1 MSEADISLRGMRLSK
16 AVPAAVRAKFAAP
29 EAATAGP
36 APAFGPDARASN
48 VFASDALSFPDAVT
62 APRAGAATT
71 ERLAALLQR
80 AISFPA
86 MLGML
91 LVGAVF
97 GVVRSFNVDPDLW
110 WHIKTGELI
119 LSTHR
124 WATTDPY
131 SYTAKGMPWMSC
143 EWLGDVVFADVYRMG
158 GLRGL
163 QALLVVLASAII
175 LALYAFATLRSGN
188 SKAGFVAAAVLLAL
202 ANASFNLRPQ
212 MMGYLFL
219 ILTLIAL
226 ELFRQGK
233 QRAVWGLPVLF
244 MIWINSHGSWIIGLG
259 VVALYIACGLV
270 SFQLG
275 SLEAQRWSTSER
287 LRLET
292 VFMLSLAAIAVTPY
306 GVRLAAYPFT
316 VASSLPISVANIL
329 EWQVMP
335 FNLVGGKIF
344 LGLVLGFFLA
354 QMAFRFSWRVYEI
367 LLFVFSTAMACIH
380 VRFVLLFVPF
390 FAPLFVTILAR
401 WIPAYE
407 RSKDKYLLNLALMA
421 GITIAMFHYFPSK
434 ADMAKKVA
442 DQFPVHALEY
452 IRQHPVPGPMFNSYG
467 FGGYMVEAGYKTFID
482 GRSELFEQT
491 GVLDDYMHITMMK
504 PGAMKVV
511 NDYGIRSCLVQRDEP
526 FSTVLASIPEW
537 QKVYSDEV
545 SALYVRRDADLTKVV
560 TAEQVVVAA
569 TGTVS
574 AQAR

>member
-1 MSEADISLRGMRLSK
+1 MSEADDILRGMRICGPPATLAPSGS
-16 AVPAAVRAKFAAP
+16 ADDVVERAPSALDAAVAQ
-29 EAATAGP
+29 
-36 APAFGPDARASN
+36 AR
-48 VFASDALSFPDAVT
+48 
-62 APRAGAATT
+62 
-71 ERLAALLQR
+71 RLGALLQR

-124 WATTDPY
+124 WVTTDPY

-143 EWLGDVVFADVYRMG
+143 EWLGDVVFAAVYRIG

-163 QALLVVLASAII
+163 EVLLVVLASAVI
-175 LALYAFATLRSGN
+175 LALYAFATLRCGN
-188 SKAGFVAAAVLLAL
+188 SKAGFVAAAVLLTL

-226 ELFRQGK
+226 ERFRQGN
-233 QRAVWGLPVLF
+233 QRAVWMLPVLF
-244 MIWINSHGSWIIGLG
+244 MLWINSHGSWIIGLG
-259 VVALYIACGLV
+259 VVALYIACGLM
-270 SFQLG
+270 SFQVG
-275 SLEAQRWSTSER
+275 SLEAQRWSKSER

-306 GVRLAAYPFT
+306 DVRLAAYPFT

-335 FNLVGGKIF
+335 FNLIGGKIF
-344 LGLVLGFFLA
+344 LVLLLGFFLA
-354 QMAFRFSWRVYEI
+354 QMALRFSWQVYEI
-367 LLFVFSTAMACIH
+367 LLFLFGTAMACLH
-380 VRFVLLFVPF
+380 VRFLLLFVPF
-390 FAPLFVTILAR
+390 FAPLLVTVLAR
-401 WIPAYE
+401 WVPSYE
-407 RSKDKYLLNLALMA
+407 RSKDKYSLNFVLIA
-421 GITIAMFHYFPSK
+421 GVVIAMVHFLPSRS
-434 ADMAKKVA
+434 DMDNKVA
-442 DQFPVHALEY
+442 DQFPVQALAY
-452 IRQHPVPGPMFNSYG
+452 MQRHSVPGPLFNSYG

-504 PGAMKVV
+504 PGAMQVL
-511 NDYGIRSCLVQRDEP
+511 NGYGIQACLLQRDEP
-526 FSTVLASIPEW
+526 LSTVLASMPDW
-537 QKVYSDEV
+537 QKVYSDNV
-545 SALYVRRDADLTKVV
+545 SALYVKRGGNDVHGQTTMESVPALM
-560 TAEQVVVAA
+560 
-569 TGTVS
+569 S

>member
-1 MSEADISLRGMRLSK
+1 MSEADDILRGMHTLR
-16 AVPAAVRAKFAAP
+16 APAALAPADSAAEEVADQTSMLDAVAARAKRI
-29 EAATAGP
+29 G
-36 APAFGPDARASN
+36 
-48 VFASDALSFPDAVT
+48 
-62 APRAGAATT
+62 
-71 ERLAALLQR
+71 ALLQR

-86 MLGML
+86 MLGVL

-97 GVVRSFNVDPDLW
+97 GVVRTFNVDPDLW

-143 EWLGDVVFADVYRMG
+143 EWLGDVVFAAVYRIS

-163 QALLVVLASAII
+163 QALLVVLASAVI
-175 LALYAFATLRSGN
+175 LALYAFATLRSRN

-226 ELFRQGK
+226 ERFRQGK
-233 QRAVWGLPVLF
+233 QRAVWMLPILF

-287 LRLET
+287 MRLEA
-292 VFMLSLAAIAVTPY
+292 VLMLSLAAIMVTPY
-306 GVRLAAYPFT
+306 GVRLAAYPFA
-316 VASSLPISVANIL
+316 VASSYPIAIANIL

-354 QMAFRFSWRVYEI
+354 QMAFRFSWRIYEI

-390 FAPLFVTILAR
+390 FAPLFVTVLAQ
-401 WIPAYE
+401 WVPGYD
-407 RSKDKYLLNLALMA
+407 RSKDKYLLNFALMA
-421 GITIAMFHYFPSK
+421 GIMIAMVHYFPSK
-434 ADMAKKVA
+434 TDMEKKVA

-452 IRQHPVPGPMFNSYG
+452 VRLHPVPGPMFDSYG
-467 FGGYMVEAGYKTFID
+467 FGGYMIFSGYKTFID
-482 GRSELFEQT
+482 GRGELFEEV
-491 GVLDDYMHITMMK
+491 GVFGDYMHITMLK
-504 PGAMKVV
+504 PGAMKVLGA
-511 NDYGIRSCLVQRDEP
+511 YGIQSCLMQRDEP
-526 FSTVLASIPEW
+526 FSTVLASMPDW
-537 QKVYSDEV
+537 QKVYSDDV
-545 SALYVRRDADLTKVV
+545 SALYVKRDADLTKVV
-560 TAEQVVVAA
+560 TAEPLSA
-569 TGTVS
+569 TGSATMA

>member
-1 MSEADISLRGMRLSK
+1 MSEAEDILRGMRICGPPATLAPAGS
-16 AVPAAVRAKFAAP
+16 ADDGAEPAPSALVAAV
-29 EAATAGP
+29 
-36 APAFGPDARASN
+36 ARA
-48 VFASDALSFPDAVT
+48 
-62 APRAGAATT
+62 R
-71 ERLAALLQR
+71 RLGALLQR

-97 GVVRSFNVDPDLW
+97 GTVRSFNVDPDLW

-143 EWLGDVVFADVYRMG
+143 EWLGDVIFATVYRLG

-163 QALLVVLASAII
+163 EVLLVVLASAVI
-175 LALYAFATLRSGN
+175 LALYGFATLRCGN
-188 SKAGFVAAAVLLAL
+188 SKAGFVAAAVLLTL

-226 ELFRQGK
+226 ERFRQGK
-233 QRAVWGLPVLF
+233 QRAVWMLPVLF

-259 VVALYIACGLV
+259 VGALYIACGLV
-270 SFQLG
+270 SFQRG
-275 SLEAQRWSTSER
+275 SLEARRWSTSER

-292 VFMLSLAAIAVTPY
+292 MFMLSLAAIAITPY
-306 GVRLAAYPFT
+306 GARLAAYPFT

-344 LGLVLGFFLA
+344 LVLVLGFFLA
-354 QMAFRFSWRVYEI
+354 QTTFRFSWRMFEI
-367 LLFVFSTAMACIH
+367 LLFLFGTAMACLH

-390 FAPLFVTILAR
+390 FAPLFVTVLAR
-401 WIPAYE
+401 WVPQYE
-407 RSKDKYLLNLALMA
+407 RSKDKYLLNFALMA
-421 GITIAMFHYFPSK
+421 GIVIALLHYFPSRSEMDNK
-434 ADMAKKVA
+434 LA
-442 DQFPVHALEY
+442 DQFPVQALAY
-452 IRQHPVPGPMFNSYG
+452 MRQHSVPGPLFNSYG

-482 GRSELFEQT
+482 GRSELFEQS

-504 PGAMKVV
+504 PGAMGVL
-511 NDYGIRSCLVQRDEP
+511 NGYGIRSCLLERDEP
-526 FSTVLASIPEW
+526 FSTVLASIPAW
-537 QKVYSDEV
+537 QRVYSDNV
-545 SALYVRRDADLTKVV
+545 SALYVKRDSNVPGE
-560 TAEQVVVAA
+560 TAAETAPA
-569 TGTVS
+569 LMS
-574 AQAR
+574 AQTR

>member
-1 MSEADISLRGMRLSK
+1 MSEADDILRGMHTLR
-16 AVPAAVRAKFAAP
+16 APAALAPADSAAEEVADQTSMLDAVAARAKRI
-29 EAATAGP
+29 G
-36 APAFGPDARASN
+36 
-48 VFASDALSFPDAVT
+48 
-62 APRAGAATT
+62 
-71 ERLAALLQR
+71 ALLQR

-86 MLGML
+86 MLGVL

-97 GVVRSFNVDPDLW
+97 GVVRTFNVDPDLW

-143 EWLGDVVFADVYRMG
+143 EWLGDVVFAAVYRIS

-163 QALLVVLASAII
+163 QALLVVLASAVI
-175 LALYAFATLRSGN
+175 LALYAFATLRSRN

-202 ANASFNLRPQ
+202 ANASFNVRPQ

-226 ELFRQGK
+226 ERFRQGK
-233 QRAVWGLPVLF
+233 QRAVWMLPILF

-287 LRLET
+287 MRLEA
-292 VFMLSLAAIAVTPY
+292 VLMLSLAAIMVTPY
-306 GVRLAAYPFT
+306 GVRLAAYPFA
-316 VASSLPISVANIL
+316 VASSYPIAIANIL

-354 QMAFRFSWRVYEI
+354 QMAFRFSWRIYEI

-390 FAPLFVTILAR
+390 FAPLFVTVLAQ
-401 WIPAYE
+401 WVPGYD
-407 RSKDKYLLNLALMA
+407 RSKDKYLLNFALMA
-421 GITIAMFHYFPSK
+421 GIMIAMVHYFPSK
-434 ADMAKKVA
+434 TDMEKKVA

-452 IRQHPVPGPMFNSYG
+452 VRLHPVPGPMFDSYG
-467 FGGYMVEAGYKTFID
+467 FGGYMIFSGYKTFID
-482 GRSELFEQT
+482 GRGELFEEV
-491 GVLDDYMHITMMK
+491 GVFGDYMHITMLK
-504 PGAMKVV
+504 PGAMKVLGA
-511 NDYGIRSCLVQRDEP
+511 YGIQSCLMQRDEP
-526 FSTVLASIPEW
+526 FSTVLASMPDW
-537 QKVYSDEV
+537 QKVYSDDV
-545 SALYVRRDADLTKVV
+545 SALYVKRDADLTKVV
-560 TAEQVVVAA
+560 TAEPLSA
-569 TGTVS
+569 TGSATMA